1 MIPDNITPMFAAMS
15 RRKKGDPMPQKGE
28 IWMFHHGTALPA
40 KIQVSC
46 KGPKKGGVRDWR
58 VDLYSKRSRRRT
70 QVGMVQAAG
79 WVKAAEAYWASVR
92 ASKHAALPLAAAL
105 SDHLGEGWAEK
116 RDDAARK
123 NNEERRQ
130 YWAAFDAAE
139 EAGLDVNDCLSGY
152 EGPRS
157 YAVLTEV
164 IKKLLDNAAG
174 SRRR

>member
-15 RRKKGDPMPQKGE
+15 RMKKGDPVPQKGE

-58 VDLYSKRSRRRT
+58 VDLYSKRTRRRT
-70 QVGMVQAAG
+70 QVGTIQAAG

-116 RDDAARK
+116 RDEAARK
-123 NNEERRQ
+123 NKEQMRE
-130 YWAAFDAAE
+130 YIAAFDAAE
-139 EAGLDVNDCLSGY
+139 EAGLDVDACLSGY
-152 EGPRS
+152 AGPRG
-157 YAVLTEV
+157 YAELTE
-164 IKKLLDNAAG
+164 ILKKLVDNTAA